1 MITGKTSQGF
11 EFKVNEDVLNDWKF
25 VKAIRRSESQDKGE
39 RFLGVTDIIVML
51 LGENQSDKLADFIA
65 EKNGGT
71 APVNL
76 MYNYVVEILNIC
88 QKENEEAKKS

>member
-11 EFKVNEDVLNDWKF
+11 EFKVNENVLNDWKF

-51 LGENQSDKLADFIA
+51 LGDEQADKLADYIA
-65 EKNGGT
+65 EKNDGT
-71 APVNL
+71 APINI
-76 MYNYVVEILNIC
+76 MYAYVVEILNIC
-88 QKENEEAKKS
+88 KEENESVKK

>member
-11 EFKVNEDVLNDWKF
+11 EFKVNENVLNDWKF

-51 LGENQSDKLADFIA
+51 LGNEQADKLADYIA
-65 EKNGGT
+65 EKNDGT
-71 APVNL
+71 APINI
-76 MYNYVVEILNIC
+76 MYAYVVEILNIC
-88 QKENEEAKKS
+88 NEENESVKK

>member
-11 EFKVNEDVLNDWKF
+11 GFKVNENVLNDWKF

-51 LGENQSDKLADFIA
+51 LGDEQADNLADYIA
-65 EKNGGT
+65 EKNDGT
-71 APVNL
+71 APINI
-76 MYNYVVEILNIC
+76 MYAYVVEILNIC
-88 QKENEEAKKS
+88 KEENESVKK